1 MKRDAADIT
10 SEEGPDALREAFDR
24 SIKERQNKARKFN
37 GVPANRL
44 IKSSAEFVD
53 GFVPPDYL
61 LEGVLQRRF
70 CYSFTAKTNTGKT
83 GIMLLLAAHVALG
96 RSIGD
101 REVERGRV
109 LFLSGE
115 NPDDVRMR
123 WIAMAQQMD
132 FDIKGIDVYFVPGTF
147 KISEMKA
154 RIHAEIEALG
164 EVAFVIIDTSAA
176 YFEGEDEN
184 DNKQA
189 GGHARLLRSLTELP
203 GGPCVLAACHPT
215 KNAADDNLQP
225 RGGGSYIAEMDG
237 NLTAKCD
244 DGAVE
249 VHWQGKFRGPD
260 FAPLCFQMRAVTHER
275 LKDRKGRLLPTVV
288 ACPLSDA
295 AQREMATAARSR
307 EDALLKVLA
316 ANPTASQA
324 DLANLL
330 GWKMRD
336 GRPYKVRVSRALDA
350 LKKAKLIT
358 KDRGGFALTP
368 RGKKILDEQRGK
380 AAENADAN

>member
-1 MKRDAADIT
+1 MKAHPDINDT
-10 SEEGPDALREAFDR
+10 LRTKGPDAVRGRHDR
-24 SIKERQNKARKFN
+24 AQKFN
-37 GVPANRL
+37 GKAADRFV
-44 IKSSAEFVD
+44 KFSAEFVA

-61 LEGVLQRRF
+61 IEGILQRRF
-70 CYSFTAKTNTGKT
+70 CYSFTARTNTGKT

-96 RSIGD
+96 RLIGD
-101 REVERGRV
+101 RNVERGKV

-132 FDIKGIDVYFVPGTF
+132 FDINSVDVWFIPGTF

-154 RIHAEIEALG
+154 RIHAEVEALG
-164 EVAFVIIDTSAA
+164 EVAFVIVDTSAA
-176 YFEGEDEN
+176 YFEGDDEN

-189 GGHARLLRSLTELP
+189 GDHARVLRSLTALP
-203 GGPCVLAACHPT
+203 GGPCVLAACHPP

-225 RGGGSYIAEMDG
+225 RGGGAFLAEIDG
-237 NLTAKCD
+237 NLTGKRA

-260 FAPLCFQMRAVTHER
+260 FAPLSFQLRTVTHER

-288 ACPLSDA
+288 ACFLSDA

-307 EDALLKVLA
+307 EDALLKILA
-316 ANPTASQA
+316 DNATASQA
-324 DLANLL
+324 ELANLL
-330 GWKMRD
+330 GWKMSD
-336 GRPYKVRVSRALDA
+336 GQPYKVRVQRALDA
-350 LKKAKLIT
+350 LKKAKLII
-358 KDRGGFALTP
+358 KNRDGFALTP
-368 RGKKILDEQRGK
+368 EGKKTLERISKTQKG
-380 AAENADAN
+380 ADAD